1 MKNITRKQ
9 YLLLSS
15 LSAILL
21 LTLFYGIFFKNMLN
35 EYKTEKKQYVN
46 MKSAFKTTDE
56 LTAEY
61 TELLAELEADE
72 SEISAASSG
81 LLPLKNDYEIDYMVT
96 ELFKSNDFKINTLK
110 FSKPS
115 ALYETTEEDDIA
127 TDSQFIRISEI
138 SVEAVG
144 DYDRISGLISDVNS
158 GNFFAFNS
166 LHISGDGK
174 STVISADLILYM
186 YDMVKYE

>member
-61 TELLAELEADE
+61 TELLAELESDE